1 MKATIKVFEEKPFTQ
16 SKQRAPDRFDRGPLE
31 TGYAMKKALGLLFLL
46 LIPFTTQLGGCG
58 GTSSSPQPLVATPT
72 YLHYTDPT
80 TSACSAGSPCAAG
93 TLTTIN
99 PNTPTDTSHNYP
111 VLMNSINAM
120 GGNFFR
126 RVAYVATGIVSGN
139 NGTLSNMKRYAVVF
153 SSDGKIV
160 KQSTV
165 PVNST
170 TPPLVQIS
178 NTSNITPGLG
188 NGTSSAAATDL
199 CELDTFSNFQ
209 NPDKSSVY
217 YKLAGL
223 DKICNNS
230 DDVYYWLSLGALSTT
245 APTLV
250 AGINSKPFPIYDTST
265 GNITGFVALNGGAV
279 AKFNATLGTPVP
291 ETTNSGPFTTLDMLV
306 GITANGKL
314 LVLADNGI
322 RSYDPA
328 LNTLGPILAL
338 ISNPAFFHNYT
349 DRYTSDAD
357 NFYFVDNPAP
367 DYTSNVIQKISLT
380 TPATAAV
387 MLTEAPADL
396 IQMGGNT
403 LDRVIYKTVN
413 SSAIFAVQSV
423 KSIAKSGTTPTIL
436 HSVTGGA
443 DYYDGVFPVGLTS
456 DKVYINYYHDLNN
469 VGNVMSA
476 LVVDDDGTNLAT
488 HADAKW
494 MAFFSSTTSSISGG
508 NYLDRVVLL
517 QRNGTQKVTD
527 DGATLTTYNAAN
539 HVSGATLGTVPS
551 DISSMYTGGIRFDYD
566 IHESGGSG
574 TLMTGAPPTP
584 NTGSDIF
591 YVNGLSG
598 GSLARITSTSSVYK
612 QQLNF

>member
-1 MKATIKVFEEKPFTQ
+1 MFPTETQVTTKKVLSLFTLILV
-16 SKQRAPDRFDRGPLE
+16 SFI
-31 TGYAMKKALGLLFLL
+31 TLLS
-46 LIPFTTQLGGCG
+46 GCG

-72 YLHYTDPT
+72 YLHYTDPI
-80 TSACSAGSPCAAG
+80 TSACTAGSPCAAG
-93 TLTTIN
+93 TLTTVN
-99 PNTPTDTSHNYP
+99 PNNPTDISNKYTAL
-111 VLMNSINAM
+111 VNSINAM

-139 NGTLSNMKRYAVVF
+139 NGTLSNTKRYAVVF

-165 PVNST
+165 PVTST

-188 NGTSSAAATDL
+188 NGTSFAAATDL

-217 YKLAGL
+217 YKLAGP
-223 DKICNNS
+223 DKICNNG
-230 DDVYYWLSLGALSTT
+230 DDVYYWLSLGTPSTT
-245 APTLV
+245 PPTLV
-250 AGINSKPFPIYDTST
+250 TGIKSKPFPIYNTST
-265 GNITGFVALNGGAV
+265 GDITGFVALNGGAV
-279 AKFNATLGTPVP
+279 ARFNASLGSPVP
-291 ETTNSGPFTTLDMLV
+291 ETTGAGPFTTLDMLV
-306 GITANGKL
+306 GVTANNKL

-328 LNTLGPILAL
+328 LNALGPVLAT

-349 DRYTSDAD
+349 NRYTSDAD
-357 NFYFVDNPAP
+357 NFYFVDNPSP

-380 TPATAAV
+380 TPAAAV
-387 MLTEAPADL
+387 VMVTEAPTAL

-403 LDRVIYKTVN
+403 LNRVVYTTVD
-413 SSAIFAVQSV
+413 SSGTYAVQSIMSLP
-423 KSIAKSGTTPTIL
+423 KGGTSSITL
-436 HSVTGGA
+436 YSVTGGP
-443 DYYDGVFPVGLTS
+443 DWYDSVFPVGLTS
-456 DKVYINYYHDLNN
+456 DRVYINHYHDLNN

-476 LVVDDDGTNLAT
+476 VMVKDDGTGLAT

-494 MAFFSSTTSSISGG
+494 MAFFSSTTSSINGG

-527 DGATLTTYNAAN
+527 DSATLIAYNAAN
-539 HVSGATLGTVPS
+539 YVSTATLGIVPS
-551 DISSMYTGGIRFDYD
+551 DVNSLYSGGIRFDYD
-566 IHESGGSG
+566 IHESGGAG

-598 GSLARITSTSSVYK
+598 SSLARVTNTNTVYK